1 MKIRIYLGLLTCFAG
16 PLLRAEVLTVDLHN
30 IDDRG
35 VRTVIGNLTFSERP
49 EGLLIQH
56 EVGGLPPGAHG
67 FHVHENPSCDPGE
80 KDGAVQAGEAAGH
93 HFDPAKSGRH
103 EGPEGT
109 GHLGDLPV
117 LNVDEAGRAIGAV
130 TAPRLKVSDLKG
142 RAVIVH
148 AGSDNYSDQ
157 PEKGGGGGARIACGV
172 IQ

>member
-35 VRTVIGNLTFSERP
+35 VRTVIGNVTFSERP

-56 EVGGLPPGAHG
+56 EIDGLPPGPHG
-67 FHVHENPSCDPGE
+67 FHLHENPSCDPSE
-80 KDGAVQAGEAAGH
+80 KDGAVQAGAAAGH
-93 HFDPAKSGRH
+93 HYDPAESGRH
-103 EGPEGT
+103 EGPQGT
-109 GHLGDLPV
+109 GHLGDLPI
-117 LNVDEAGRAIGAV
+117 LNVDEAGRAIGALTV
-130 TAPRLKVSDLKG
+130 PRLKVSDLKG

-172 IQ
+172 IH